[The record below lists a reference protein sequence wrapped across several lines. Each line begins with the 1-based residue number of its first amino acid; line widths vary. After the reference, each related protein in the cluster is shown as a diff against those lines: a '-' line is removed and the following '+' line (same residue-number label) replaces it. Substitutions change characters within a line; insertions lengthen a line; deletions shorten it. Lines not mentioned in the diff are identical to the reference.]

1 MTEYKFEDLRKQTV
15 AQLRKIA
22 EGVEHEAL
30 QDPAK
35 MPKGELLAAL
45 CQALG
50 IEAGESPEETVQ
62 DKEPATQESEA
73 AKPPEES
80 AKEEPAATQED
91 AATEPPEES
100 AKEEPAATQEDAAAK
115 PPEESA
121 KEEPAAVQ
129 EDAATEPPEE
139 SKKEE
144 PEAVQED
151 AVTEPPEESKKEE
164 PAAAQEDAATEPA
177 PEGAKAEEPP
187 TKKSA
192 EKKKAPAQESTPTE
206 SPAVVSKEKGKLKLQ
221 IRELKSQRVSALDA
235 HDHVLLK
242 SIRRRIRTLKRKVRR
257 LAA

>member
-1 MTEYKFEDLRKQTV
+1 MTEYKFEDLSKQTV

-35 MPKGELLAAL
+35 MPKEKLLAAL

-62 DKEPATQESEA
+62 DKESATQESEA
-73 AKPPEES
+73 TEPTEES
-80 AKEEPAATQED
+80 AKEEPAAAQED
-91 AATEPPEES
+91 AASEPPEES
-100 AKEEPAATQEDAAAK
+100 TKEEPTAAQEVAASE

-129 EDAATEPPEE
+129 EDT
-139 SKKEE
+139 
-144 PEAVQED
+144 
-151 AVTEPPEESKKEE
+151 
-164 PAAAQEDAATEPA
+164 ATEPA
-177 PEGAKAEEPP
+177 PEGAKEEEPP
-187 TKKSA
+187 TKKSK

-206 SPAVVSKEKGKLKLQ
+206 SPAVVSKEKSELKLQ
-221 IRELKSQRVSALDA
+221 IRELKSQRDAALDA
-235 HDHVLLK
+235 HDPVLLK

-257 LAA
+257 IAA

>member
-1 MTEYKFEDLRKQTV
+1 MTEYKFEDLSTQTV

-35 MPKGELLAAL
+35 MPKEELLAAL

-62 DKEPATQESEA
+62 DKESAAQEVAAAEPTEESTKEEPVAAQEDAATE
-73 AKPPEES
+73 PTEES

-91 AATEPPEES
+91 A
-100 AKEEPAATQEDAAAK
+100 
-115 PPEESA
+115 
-121 KEEPAAVQ
+121 
-129 EDAATEPPEE
+129 
-139 SKKEE
+139 
-144 PEAVQED
+144 
-151 AVTEPPEESKKEE
+151 VTEPPEESTKEE
-164 PAAAQEDAATEPA
+164 PAAAQEDAAAEPA
-177 PEGAKAEEPP
+177 PEGAKEEEPP

-192 EKKKAPAQESTPTE
+192 GKKKAPAQESTPTE
-206 SPAVVSKEKGKLKLQ
+206 SPAVVSKEKSELKLQ
-221 IRELKSQRVSALDA
+221 IRELKSQRDAALDA
-235 HDHVLLK
+235 HDPVLLK

>member
-1 MTEYKFEDLRKQTV
+1 V

-35 MPKGELLAAL
+35 MPKEELLAAL

-73 AKPPEES
+73 
-80 AKEEPAATQED
+80 
-91 AATEPPEES
+91 TE
-100 AKEEPAATQEDAAAK
+100 

-129 EDAATEPPEE
+129 EDAAAEPTEE
-139 SKKEE
+139 SAKEE
-144 PEAVQED
+144 PAPAQED
-151 AVTEPPEESKKEE
+151 TATEPAEESTKEE
-164 PAAAQEDAATEPA
+164 PAATQEDSASEPA
-177 PEGAKAEEPP
+177 PEAAKEEEAP

-192 EKKKAPAQESTPTE
+192 GKKKAPAQESTPTE
-206 SPAVVSKEKGKLKLQ
+206 SPEVVSKEKSELKLQ
-221 IRELKSQRVSALDA
+221 IRELKSQRDAALDA

>member
-1 MTEYKFEDLRKQTV
+1 MTEYTFEDLSKQTV

-22 EGVEHEAL
+22 VGVEHEAL

-35 MPKGELLAAL
+35 MPKEELLAAL

-62 DKEPATQESEA
+62 DKEPA
-73 AKPPEES
+73 
-80 AKEEPAATQED
+80 
-91 AATEPPEES
+91 
-100 AKEEPAATQEDAAAK
+100 
-115 PPEESA
+115 
-121 KEEPAAVQ
+121 AVQ
-129 EDAATEPPEE
+129 EDAAT
-139 SKKEE
+139 
-144 PEAVQED
+144 D
-151 AVTEPPEESKKEE
+151 PPEESKKEE

-177 PEGAKAEEPP
+177 PEGAKEEEPP

-221 IRELKSQRVSALDA
+221 IRELKSQRDAALET

-257 LAA
+257 IAA

>member
-1 MTEYKFEDLRKQTV
+1 MTEYTFEDLGKQTV

-22 EGVEHEAL
+22 VGVEHEAL

-35 MPKGELLAAL
+35 MPKEELLAAL

-50 IEAGESPEETVQ
+50 IEAGESAEETVQ
-62 DKEPATQESEA
+62 DKEPAAQEIA
-73 AKPPEES
+73 AAEPTEES
-80 AKEEPAATQED
+80 AKEEPAA
-91 AATEPPEES
+91 A
-100 AKEEPAATQEDAAAK
+100 
-115 PPEESA
+115 
-121 KEEPAAVQ
+121 Q

-144 PEAVQED
+144 P
-151 AVTEPPEESKKEE
+151 
-164 PAAAQEDAATEPA
+164 AATQEDAATEPA
-177 PEGAKAEEPP
+177 PEGAKEEEPP

-206 SPAVVSKEKGKLKLQ
+206 SPAVVSKEKSKLKLQ
-221 IRELKSQRVSALDA
+221 IRELKSQRDAALET

-257 LAA
+257 IAA

>member
-1 MTEYKFEDLRKQTV
+1 MTEYKFEDLSTQTV

-35 MPKGELLAAL
+35 MPKKELLAAL

-62 DKEPATQESEA
+62 DKEPITQASDAAEASEKKVEDEKPAAQESE
-73 AKPPEES
+73 
-80 AKEEPAATQED
+80 PA
-91 AATEPPEES
+91 EPPEES
-100 AKEEPAATQEDAAAK
+100 AKEESAAVQEDTTAEPPEESPKEEPAVAQEDAASEA
-115 PPEESA
+115 PEESA

-129 EDAATEPPEE
+129 EDTAAEPPEE
-139 SKKEE
+139 S
-144 PEAVQED
+144 A
-151 AVTEPPEESKKEE
+151 KEE
-164 PAAAQEDAATEPA
+164 PATTQEDAATEPA
-177 PEGAKAEEPP
+177 PEGAKEEEAP

-192 EKKKAPAQESTPTE
+192 EKKKAPAQDSTPTE
-206 SPAVVSKEKGKLKLQ
+206 SPAVVSKEKSELKLQ
-221 IRELKSQRVSALDA
+221 IRELKSQRNAALDT